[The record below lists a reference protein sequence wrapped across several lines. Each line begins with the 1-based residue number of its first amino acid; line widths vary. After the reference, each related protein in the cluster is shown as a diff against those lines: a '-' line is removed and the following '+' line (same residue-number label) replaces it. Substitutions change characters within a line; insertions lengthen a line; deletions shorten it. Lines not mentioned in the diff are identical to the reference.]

1 MKKIV
6 GWIAGTALALVTVP
20 SAVVLLTNGP
30 DLAVYAQAPAP
41 AALQIPNPHY
51 VSIPMEI
58 TVNKPVADVWKRV
71 GKFCDIGEWLPQLAC
86 TMQSGKDGELG
97 AVRSLAGGRV
107 LEILVAKTEYSY
119 AYAQP
124 VREGQPYNMYHGTLE
139 ARALSP
145 TTTKLLYTLMLDNST
160 VPGDDAAKERDIQ
173 NRKTNFTRALENM
186 KILAEGGT
194 LPPQPARGAA
204 PGGAAPGGGRGN

>member
-6 GWIAGTALALVTVP
+6 GWIAGTALALVTVHT
-20 SAVVLLTNGP
+20 ALVLFTNSL
-30 DLAVYAQAPAP
+30 DLSVYAQAPAP
-41 AALQIPNPHY
+41 AALQIANPHY

-97 AVRSLAGGRV
+97 AVRSLAGGRI

-139 ARALSP
+139 ARAITP

-160 VPGDDAAKERDIQ
+160 VAGDDAAKERDIQ
-173 NRKTNFTRALENM
+173 SRKTNFTRALENM

-204 PGGAAPGGGRGN
+204 PGGAPGGGRGN

>member
-6 GWIAGTALALVTVP
+6 GWIAGTALALVTVH
-20 SAVVLLTNGP
+20 SALVLFP
-30 DLAVYAQAPAP
+30 DALDLSVYAQAPAP
-41 AALQIPNPHY
+41 APLQVPNPKY
-51 VSIPMEI
+51 AAIPMEI

-119 AYAQP
+119 TYAQP
-124 VREGQPYNMYHGTLE
+124 VREGRPYDMYHGTIE
-139 ARALSP
+139 ARALTP
-145 TTTKLLYTLMLDNST
+145 TTTKLIYTLMVDQSSLA
-160 VPGDDAAKERDIQ
+160 DDAARERDVQ
-173 NRKTNFTRALENM
+173 NRRTNFTRALENM

-204 PGGAAPGGGRGN
+204 PGGAPGGGRGN

>member
-1 MKKIV
+1 MKKV
-6 GWIAGTALALVTVP
+6 FGWIAGAALALVTVHT
-20 SAVVLLTNGP
+20 ALVVLTKSL
-30 DLAVYAQAPAP
+30 DLSVYAQAPAP
-41 AALQIPNPHY
+41 AALQVPNPKY
-51 VSIPMEI
+51 VAIPMEI

-119 AYAQP
+119 TYAQP
-124 VREGQPYNMYHGTLE
+124 VREGRPYDMYHGTIE
-139 ARALSP
+139 ARALTP
-145 TTTKLLYTLMLDNST
+145 TTTKLIYTLMLDQSSLA
-160 VPGDDAAKERDIQ
+160 DDVARERDVQ

-194 LPPQPARGAA
+194 LPPQPARGGA
-204 PGGAAPGGGRGN
+204 PGGAPAGGGRGQ

>member
-1 MKKIV
+1 MKKTF

-20 SAVVLLTNGP
+20 SAVVLLTNGL

-204 PGGAAPGGGRGN
+204 PGAAAPGGGRGN

>member
-1 MKKIV
+1 MKRV
-6 GWIAGTALALVTVP
+6 LGWVIGVP
-20 SAVVLLTNGP
+20 VVLVGLHAAAMPFTNSLNLT
-30 DLAVYAQAPAP
+30 VYAQAPAP
-41 AALQIPNPHY
+41 APLQVPNPKY
-51 VSIPMEI
+51 TAIPMEI

-119 AYAQP
+119 TYAQP
-124 VREGQPYNMYHGTLE
+124 VREGRPYDMYHGTIE
-139 ARALSP
+139 ARALTP
-145 TTTKLLYTLMLDNST
+145 TTTKLIYTLMLDQSSLA
-160 VPGDDAAKERDIQ
+160 DDAARERDVQ
-173 NRKTNFTRALENM
+173 SRRTNFTRALENM

-204 PGGAAPGGGRGN
+204 PPGGGPGGGGRGN